1 MAFKRSRVRFP
12 SAPPVF
18 FLQKRFYGICAQR
31 GAVGVI
37 RLAVLTGEASMK
49 QGLVTIFVIFSVRY
63 FVGQLKESKKAKKL
77 TLLRPVQR

>member
-1 MAFKRSRVRFP
+1 
-12 SAPPVF
+12 
-18 FLQKRFYGICAQR
+18 
-31 GAVGVI
+31 VI

>member
-18 FLQKRFYGICAQR
+18 PPKKRFYGICAQR

-37 RLAVLTGEASMK
+37 RSAVLTGEAGMK
-49 QGLVTIFVIFSVRY
+49 HV
-63 FVGQLKESKKAKKL
+63 
-77 TLLRPVQR
+77 